1 MICAVSHPLFA
12 ELLAN
17 LAWFLVFNFGVG
29 SLIYA
34 IRRY

>member
-1 MICAVSHPLFA
+1 MMCAVSHPLFA

-17 LAWFLVFNFGVG
+17 AAYFIIFNAFIGG
-29 SLIYA
+29 LIYA